1 MLTLCDLVLE
11 LYIRWKVTH
20 VFPLFLAHR
29 LGGAVEDKQSKD
41 QVSHVDLATFLFLSF
56 FFIFANT
63 LGLKQP
69 LRDNQTCVETN
80 NYNYFLSSGKGLHC
94 FCCF

>member
-1 MLTLCDLVLE
+1 MFFLC
-11 LYIRWKVTH
+11 
-20 VFPLFLAHR
+20 FLAHR

-69 LRDNQTCVETN
+69 
-80 NYNYFLSSGKGLHC
+80 
-94 FCCF
+94 